1 MKLAR
6 RILFLVLAI
15 FFAFVGVARADDFT
29 YQFLGSPFLVLLA
42 LLVLDAIAFLYHK
55 ARR

>member
-1 MKLAR
+1 MKLAG
-6 RILFLVLAI
+6 RISFLILAI
-15 FFAFVGVARADDFT
+15 FFALVGVARADDFT
-29 YQFLGSPFLVLLA
+29 YQFLGSPLLVLLA